1 MADPE
6 LTPMLERWRALADD
20 LDWSTPYAELFRAV
34 PPYDE
39 WFVGGEL
46 NLSVNCL
53 DRHLDTF
60 AEKPAIFWE
69 GEPGDRREVSFRELH
84 GEVVALAAALRA
96 MGVGLGDR
104 IALHLGWL
112 PETVVAMMACSR
124 IGAEFTVIPVP
135 LPVEALALR
144 LDDFRPRILF
154 TQDGGWR
161 HGTILP
167 LKARADEALE
177 ATSGVQHTI
186 VVRRTGV
193 QVSWFEGDR
202 WYDDVVAE
210 AVPENGAPEPLPAD
224 HPVAVVHLANR
235 RGRPVAVRHG
245 TANLVVASL
254 AIHQHGLAE
263 GDVFWCAGDPAWLAV
278 QAHGVF
284 GPLLAGCSTVMY
296 EGTLDVP
303 APDRTWRIIER
314 YRVTS
319 LLTSPSIVRSLRGWS
334 LTAPAEGTASLQRVT
349 TIGERLDAELRGWLK
364 NVLGDQVSVVDG
376 WGQVEL
382 GGIVTFDSPVDRQAM
397 PHPGFAILDEHGE
410 PVADDGVGEWVM
422 LRPWA
427 GTMRAV
433 EGPGD
438 DPTASHWTRHPGHY
452 ATGDLARRT
461 EAGRV
466 EFLGRIDEVVSVS
479 GQLVSLN
486 EVRDALIEQ
495 PFVVDAEVVERSDPR
510 LGRSVA
516 AAVVLTPDAPT
527 GAETLREIQDA
538 VRELL
543 GGLSRPRAML
553 VVDRFGDD
561 IPDPVRRKALATLA
575 ASVAN
580 DPVHITWE
588 QVVAASV

>member
-6 LTPMLERWRALADD
+6 LTPMLGRWRALADD
-20 LDWSTPYAELFRAV
+20 LDWSTEYVELFRAA

-60 AEKPAIFWE
+60 ADKPAIFWE

-96 MGVGLGDR
+96 MGVRVGDR

-112 PETVVAMMACSR
+112 PETVVAMLACSR

-202 WYDDVVAE
+202 WYDDVVAK
-210 AVPENGAPEPLPAD
+210 AVPENGAPETLPAD

-235 RGRPVAVRHG
+235 RGKPVAVRHG

-284 GPLLAGCSTVMY
+284 GPLLAGSSTVIY

-349 TIGERLDAELRGWLK
+349 TIGERLDAELR
-364 NVLGDQVSVVDG
+364 
-376 WGQVEL
+376 
-382 GGIVTFDSPVDRQAM
+382 
-397 PHPGFAILDEHGE
+397 
-410 PVADDGVGEWVM
+410 
-422 LRPWA
+422 
-427 GTMRAV
+427 
-433 EGPGD
+433 
-438 DPTASHWTRHPGHY
+438 
-452 ATGDLARRT
+452 
-461 EAGRV
+461 
-466 EFLGRIDEVVSVS
+466 
-479 GQLVSLN
+479 
-486 EVRDALIEQ
+486 
-495 PFVVDAEVVERSDPR
+495 
-510 LGRSVA
+510 
-516 AAVVLTPDAPT
+516 
-527 GAETLREIQDA
+527 A
-538 VRELL
+538 VR
-543 GGLSRPRAML
+543 R
-553 VVDRFGDD
+553 
-561 IPDPVRRKALATLA
+561 
-575 ASVAN
+575 
-580 DPVHITWE
+580 WW
-588 QVVAASV
+588 